1 MLRTCPRAGLAIGGI
16 ASWDLAVLAHSIS
29 IRSFNKSSR
38 GKVSLGAGNTAG
50 GTRHMDGEHMGRC
63 GLEVALE
70 RFRASAMAPQVSL
83 FLNLPMECL
92 C

>member
-1 MLRTCPRAGLAIGGI
+1 
-16 ASWDLAVLAHSIS
+16 
-29 IRSFNKSSR
+29 
-38 GKVSLGAGNTAG
+38 
-50 GTRHMDGEHMGRC
+50 MDGEHMGRC

-83 FLNLPMECL
+83 FNLPTECL